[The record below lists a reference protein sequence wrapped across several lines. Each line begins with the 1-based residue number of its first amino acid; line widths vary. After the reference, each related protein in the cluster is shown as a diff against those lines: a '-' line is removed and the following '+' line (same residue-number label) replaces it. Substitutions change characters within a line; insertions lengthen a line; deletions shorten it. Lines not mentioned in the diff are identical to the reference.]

1 MKAVKGSPQW
11 RVYSFVCQYVAD
23 TNGRFPTNRVIS
35 AMTGI
40 NSTSTVG
47 RYLEQLADD
56 GLLRAHRVGRT
67 MIRCYTIADQRI
79 ILPPSAMQAAK
90 EWEALRQVSS

>member
-1 MKAVKGSPQW
+1 MKTVKGSPQW

-56 GLLRAHRVGRT
+56 GLLQPRRVGRT
-67 MIRCYTIADQRI
+67 LQRRYTIAGQRV
-79 ILPPSAMQAAK
+79 ILPPDAASAAR
-90 EWEALRQVSS
+90 EWPILKQVSR

>member
-1 MKAVKGSPQW
+1 MQTVKGSPQW
-11 RVYSFVCQYVAD
+11 RVYSFACQYVAN
-23 TNGRFPTNRVIS
+23 TNGRFPTNRVIA

-56 GLLRAHRVGRT
+56 GLLKASRAGRT
-67 MIRCYTIADQRI
+67 GVRRYAIADQYI
-79 ILPPSAMQAAK
+79 ILPPVAMQAAR
-90 EWEALRQVSS
+90 EWETLRC